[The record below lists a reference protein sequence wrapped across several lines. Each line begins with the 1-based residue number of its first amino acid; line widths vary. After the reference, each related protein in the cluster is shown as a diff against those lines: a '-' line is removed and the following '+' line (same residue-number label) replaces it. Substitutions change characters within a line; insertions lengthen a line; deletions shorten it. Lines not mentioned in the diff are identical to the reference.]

1 MAKRLNC
8 NDDKTWLK
16 CVRNVKPSEVLD
28 NYDVILTN
36 PVIGTEFLP
45 ELAHKA
51 FNAVNFNKGMNQT
64 QRIGVGWYATGQKK
78 LNKYWLKTMIDDA
91 GV

>member
-1 MAKRLNC
+1 MQSGALLFNKDRPIVTKTEALIAAKDMAKRLNC

-16 CVRNVKPSEVLD
+16 FVRNVKPSEVLD

-36 PVIGTEFLP
+36 PVIGNEFLP

-51 FNAVNFNKGMNQT
+51 FNEVNFNKGLNQT
-64 QRIGVGWYATGQKK
+64 
-78 LNKYWLKTMIDDA
+78 
-91 GV
+91 